1 MQRAGRTARMP
12 WWFWFAAVFGMFSF
26 IPLLI
31 AGFKIKNNLWI
42 GLGGLQLFW
51 LWFDQGSDLLIW
63 VSIGLAIYVFTTVRR
78 QYLTELEVESAMA
91 SPEQVHQ
98 QSEQVLSPDQ
108 NTPIKSWSCA
118 GCGAE
123 NSNIDGICEY
133 CGISMP
139 RN

>member
-1 MQRAGRTARMP
+1 MQRAGSTARMP

-31 AGFKIKNNLWI
+31 AGFKIKNHLWVA
-42 GLGGLQLFW
+42 LGGIQLMWFW
-51 LWFDQGSDLLIW
+51 FGRISNLFAW

-78 QYLTELEVESAMA
+78 QYLTELEIENAMDSQQHVHRRNQAFVPESA
-91 SPEQVHQ
+91 
-98 QSEQVLSPDQ
+98 
-108 NTPIKSWSCA
+108 TPIKSWSCA

-123 NSNIDGICEY
+123 NSNAEGLCEY
-133 CGISMP
+133 CGVSMP